1 MPSDATSSTAG
12 RGRPRLTAHEWRVV
26 RGALLAALAAAAV
39 TTTTAAV
46 LAGRAGAVGAL
57 AGSGVAIGFF
67 GITFVVVGAAARV
80 SDQLML
86 PAALG
91 AYVLKLAGLALL
103 LVTLRHTAALNR
115 TAFALSAVVG
125 TCVFLGAELA
135 IAARARIPYVDE
147 PRGSA
152 AE

>member
-1 MPSDATSSTAG
+1 MIGT
-12 RGRPRLTAHEWRVV
+12 HERRMV
-26 RGALLAALAAAAV
+26 RGAVLAALAAAAA
-39 TTTTAAV
+39 TTAVAWV
-46 LAGRAGAVGAL
+46 VAGPAGAVGAL
-57 AGSGVAIGFF
+57 AGAGVAIAFF
-67 GITFVVVGAAARV
+67 GVTFLVVGAAARV

-91 AYVLKLAGLALL
+91 AYVLKLAGLGLL
-103 LVTLRHTAALNR
+103 FVTLRHAAALNR
-115 TAFALSAVVG
+115 TAFALSAVIG
-125 TCVFLGAELA
+125 TCAFLGAELA